1 MRACVC
7 VRACVC
13 DDNRVLVARTWL
25 PISIE
30 TTAQIS
36 SHHTLPTSPVGR
48 RSQRMYIRI
57 VWIDFLRLGQFAI
70 ERGKFRNA
78 KALKKFKFHKELFGS
93 FIILYEMK

>member
-7 VRACVC
+7 VRVC

-48 RSQRMYIRI
+48 RSQSMYIRI
-57 VWIDFLRLGQFAI
+57 VWVDFLRLGQFAI

-78 KALKKFKFHKELFGS
+78 KALKKFRTIRFFYNSL
-93 FIILYEMK
+93 